1 MQKGNLTRPVT
12 KREGRKTG
20 NSEAKEEKQRF
31 FFFSILFI
39 SIHVKHSSGN
49 VMLVMFIYVRLSY
62 L

>member
-1 MQKGNLTRPVT
+1 MQKGNLTRPIT

-20 NSEAKEEKQRF
+20 NSEAKEKKKT